1 MGLLPGGRPVPER
14 ELGALLLTVT
24 LLGVATEAYHR
35 ALPLFVRSV
44 GIPVA
49 VLGLAESLAAGA
61 QAVASTPLGIL
72 ADRVDRATLAGVG
85 ALALAVLLGLFGLIG
100 SGSALWLVV
109 LVVLIAVVR
118 LAASNSLTPLV
129 EATLGERSGLG
140 WGFYGAAV
148 YLGGAIG
155 LAIASLVIGET
166 LAWDIQ
172 SVFLVVVPALCLG
185 VVVLWR
191 VHSPSLSIGAIRP
204 QASTDTPLPQ
214 RPDIIGAFRN
224 VSRPR
229 ALLGLCLADALV
241 TTGTAGS
248 LFLLPLLAVD
258 LGVSAE
264 TFLLGFGASLLA
276 GAGLSLIGG
285 MLADRVHSKRIYVA
299 NFVAEVAML
308 TAFAFAGGAPLF
320 AIGVALYTIQT
331 AFESGYIDYLFSLF
345 EEEETGRVWGLNGT
359 VSKTAATLGP
369 AGGGLLY
376 GIDPHLPFAAGALLV
391 GLGTVVAA
399 GMPRD

>member
-1 MGLLPGGRPVPER
+1 MGLFSGRSSLPDR
-14 ELGALLLTVT
+14 ELSALLVTVA

-44 GIPVA
+44 GIPVV

-61 QAVASTPLGIL
+61 QAVASTPLGLL
-72 ADRVDRATLAGVG
+72 ADRVDRATLAGLG
-85 ALALAVLLGLFGLIG
+85 GLALAVLLGLFGFVG
-100 SGSALWLVV
+100 TSSALALIVV
-109 LVVLIAVVR
+109 VVLIAVVR

-155 LAIASLVIGET
+155 LAIASVVIGET

-172 SVFLVVVPALCLG
+172 SVFLAVVPALCLG
-185 VVVLWR
+185 IAVLWW
-191 VHSPSLSIGAIRP
+191 VHPPAISIEDIRP
-204 QASTDTPLPQ
+204 VPSTGDSSPL
-214 RPDIIGAFRN
+214 RPDLLGAFQR

-258 LGVSAE
+258 LGVAAE
-264 TFLLGFGASLLA
+264 TFLLGFGASLLV
-276 GAGLSLIGG
+276 GAVLSLIGG
-285 MLADRVHSKRIYVA
+285 VLADRVHSKRIYVA
-299 NFVAEVAML
+299 NFLAEVAML
-308 TAFAFAGGAPLF
+308 SAFALAGGAPLF
-320 AIGVALYTIQT
+320 AIGVGLYTIQT

-345 EEEETGRVWGLNGT
+345 EEDETGRVWGLNGT
-359 VSKTAATLGP
+359 VNKAAATLGP
-369 AGGGLLY
+369 AGGGVLY
-376 GIDPHLPFAAGALLV
+376 SMDPHAPFAGGAILV
-391 GLGTVVAA
+391 GLGTIVAT
-399 GMPRD
+399 GMPRE